1 MNGNSYIEQVQPRRV
16 VADIQENSLSV
27 LTVDTTTSGDTTLVS
42 ITGKPQL
49 FYISLSANGA
59 NSADVTVT
67 VKIGTSEKYKVSLKP
82 GSIWARNVGA
92 GRSFITGATGEN
104 IIINLS
110 ASQTV
115 HASIEYADNI

>member
-1 MNGNSYIEQVQPRRV
+1 MSEYVEQIQPRRV
-16 VADIQENSLSV
+16 VADVQDSSLNA
-27 LTVDTTTSGDTTLVS
+27 LTLDATTSGDTTLVS
-42 ITGKPQL
+42 ITGTPQL

-67 VKIGTSEKYKVSLKP
+67 VRIGSSEKYKVSLKA

-92 GRSFITGATGEN
+92 GKSFISGAVGED

-110 ASQTV
+110 AAQTV
-115 HASIEYADNI
+115 HASVEYADII